1 MFHPSSLC
9 YSPSWQASTGFRERV
24 TSDLVVHRVIDI
36 WMVKLSRAG
45 WWSKLLVRIEVELA
59 KQLTASIE

>member
-1 MFHPSSLC
+1 M
-9 YSPSWQASTGFRERV
+9 

-45 WWSKLLVRIEVELA
+45 WWSKLIVRIEAELA